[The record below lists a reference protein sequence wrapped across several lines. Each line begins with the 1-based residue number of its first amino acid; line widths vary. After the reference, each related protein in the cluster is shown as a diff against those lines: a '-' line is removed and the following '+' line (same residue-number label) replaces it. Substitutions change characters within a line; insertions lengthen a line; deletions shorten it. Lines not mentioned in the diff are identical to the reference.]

1 MNIKSWDVFLGGP
14 FNIAS
19 YALLTMMIAHQCGL
33 ELGEFV
39 WTGGDIHIYDNHHD
53 QVDEQLGNEPFP
65 YPTLEF
71 NRLPADISD
80 YTLEDFNL
88 KGYRS
93 HRFIWAPVAV

>member
-1 MNIKSWDVFLGGP
+1 MFLGVP

-39 WTGGDIHIYDNHHD
+39 WTGGDIHIYDNHRD

-65 YPTLEF
+65 YPTLDF
-71 NRLPADISD
+71 ARLPGDISE
-80 YTLEDFNL
+80 YVFEDFIL
-88 KGYRS
+88 KNYQH
-93 HRFIWAPVAV
+93 HRYIWAPVAV